1 MANDSRIVFLTGSI
15 FLLFFCSVHSLKCY
29 TCKATSAEE
38 CSASQNVTP
47 CDDRL
52 RCAILTYDD
61 HGFQYVKDCLWA
73 EYCNV
78 GKNLTNCTI
87 QVCNE
92 DYCNGPPPPTTA
104 VKPSA
109 AGPNP
114 TTTPTTTEPDETG
127 APPSP
132 RSHANRSLTWSL
144 YGMLVSVL
152 AIGKMVETCNVSWEL
167 VSRCLW

>member
-1 MANDSRIVFLTGSI
+1 MRND
-15 FLLFFCSVHSLKCY
+15 
-29 TCKATSAEE
+29 
-38 CSASQNVTP
+38 
-47 CDDRL
+47 
-52 RCAILTYDD
+52 
-61 HGFQYVKDCLWA
+61 
-73 EYCNV
+73 
-78 GKNLTNCTI
+78 LTNCTI

-114 TTTPTTTEPDETG
+114 STTPTTTEPDETG

-152 AIGKMVETCNVSWEL
+152 AIGKMVEPCNAS
-167 VSRCLW
+167 